1 MNGWRT
7 KILGKTSQRTVTWKM
22 ILSSKAILPILW
34 KLNYGHDNLLE
45 CYFETDKELAGSSF
59 AKKPIL
65 SREGANIQLMKQGTM
80 LAETSGEYGEEGYI
94 YQALCT
100 LPDFSGNYPLIG
112 SWVVGQEAAGIG
124 IRESRNLITDN
135 SSRFVPHLIL

>member
-1 MNGWRT
+1 
-7 KILGKTSQRTVTWKM
+7 
-22 ILSSKAILPILW
+22 
-34 KLNYGHDNLLE
+34 
-45 CYFETDKELAGSSF
+45 
-59 AKKPIL
+59 
-65 SREGANIQLMKQGTM
+65 MKQGTM

-100 LPDFSGNYPLIG
+100 LPDFGGNYPLLG

-124 IRESRNLITDN
+124 IRESRSLITDN